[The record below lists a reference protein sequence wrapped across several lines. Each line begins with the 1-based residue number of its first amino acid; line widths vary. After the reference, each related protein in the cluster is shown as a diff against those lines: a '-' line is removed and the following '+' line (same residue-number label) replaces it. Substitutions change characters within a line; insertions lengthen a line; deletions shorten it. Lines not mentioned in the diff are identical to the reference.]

1 MQRAGRRGFT
11 LVEMIIALSIMLV
24 AASIFCRM
32 VASTSKLREV
42 NRENAIAAD
51 AARVLLEQMRSVAFS
66 EVFALYNDDASD
78 DPSGAGTAPGNG
90 FSVEDLRPLPT
101 SPNGLVGEVI
111 LPVQLV
117 EVEEEAGAVKL
128 GGESGPVVVQEL
140 WLREDTVDAELGMPR
155 DLNGDNVVDELDHA
169 NDYIILPV
177 CIVVRWQGVFGA
189 RSMRV
194 VTMLTDFDLSR

>member
-90 FSVEDLRPLPT
+90 FSVADLRPLPA

-111 LPVQLV
+111 LPIQLV